1 MIKKERLEELIK
13 EQKGCYIMANKYT
26 IGYVHLK
33 EKYEPIIEDR
43 EDNYNLWVF
52 TDDILDFRDC
62 IHSYSLFETK
72 EEAEWELKFGN
83 ITRTETLRLPSWEEA
98 QDKDFH
104 FCYLYQVEH
113 FCFYID
119 IYNFTNEFRIRCSHG
134 IHLDDYVFDKTFDLR
149 DKENYIE
156 ACKLCKK
163 LFLGEEV

>member
-1 MIKKERLEELIK
+1 MKTRYSFVEE
-13 EQKGCYIMANKYT
+13 
-26 IGYVHLK
+26 
-33 EKYEPIIEDR
+33 
-43 EDNYNLWVF
+43 
-52 TDDILDFRDC
+52 DC
-62 IHSYSLFETK
+62 CVYAWKLQELFETK

-83 ITRTETLRLPSWEEA
+83 ITRTERLKLPKWEEA

-119 IYNFTNEFRIRCSHG
+119 IYNFTQEFRIRCSHG

-163 LFLGEEV
+163 LFLGEKV